1 MQIRVTV
8 FRKEKFLVDS
18 VVPVRPDGVVTS
30 RLAFC
35 FSVKQ
40 TKGALN
46 GRGYRSSAQ
55 PRYAS
60 TSCLVKQRSKHTVG
74 CCIAAQTVQRSAGAA
89 GLAGTKPVR
98 PMSGPY
104 A

>member
-1 MQIRVTV
+1 MQNRVTV

-18 VVPVRPDGVVTS
+18 AEPVRPAGVVTS

-46 GRGYRSSAQ
+46 GRGYRSSAKSG
-55 PRYAS
+55 ALEVSGILSSS
-60 TSCLVKQRSKHTVG
+60 TFKAHGWLLHSCADS
-74 CCIAAQTVQRSAGAA
+74 AA
-89 GLAGTKPVR
+89 
-98 PMSGPY
+98 
-104 A
+104 